1 MKNIWLAKV
10 DVKWKENSPA
20 TSNWDW
26 LKEWPEVKWAWS
38 TMGDWDMTLWVDV
51 KTPEELENF
60 VHKKLWSKPWVKDT
74 HSTWSKQIW
83 HAA

>member
-1 MKNIWLAKV
+1 MSKWWAKV
-10 DVKWKENSPA
+10 DVKWKENAPA
-20 TSNWDW
+20 TANWEW

-51 KTPEELENF
+51 KSPEELEKF
-60 VHKKLWSKPWVKDT
+60 VHTKLWSKDWVHDT
-74 HSTWSKQIW
+74 HSTWSKEVW